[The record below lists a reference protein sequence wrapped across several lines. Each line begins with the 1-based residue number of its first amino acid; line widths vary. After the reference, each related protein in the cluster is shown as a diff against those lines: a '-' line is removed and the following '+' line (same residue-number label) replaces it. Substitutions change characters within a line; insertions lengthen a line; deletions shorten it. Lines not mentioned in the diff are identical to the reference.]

1 MFFINII
8 VADVHNVYTTKGGY
22 MELKK
27 RIRHGWDISA
37 RGYSDLIQEDFYDER
52 KYSWL
57 DTILENSPQKDDM
70 KILDTGCGPGFFSI
84 ILSEAGFDVTG
95 IDLSSQMI
103 IEAEKNAE
111 AMETD
116 AIFKVMDIQHPDFED
131 DTFDLI
137 VSRNVVWSLS
147 EPESAY
153 KNWFRIL
160 KPGGRLLVFD
170 GDHLKDLREPEGE
183 SGNPHDIYID
193 EYKKLYG
200 KEPKCSYS
208 KEDYEEARGWRRD
221 LPLVDKKRPEWD
233 EELCKS
239 IGFVNVKTEWV
250 NEKVF
255 TEKKD
260 IYLNTNTPHFLLRE
274 DKSDV

>member
-8 VADVHNVYTTKGGY
+8 VAGVHNVYTTKGGY

-193 EYKKLYG
+193 EYKKLCG

-221 LPLVDKKRPEWD
+221 LPLADKKRPEWD
-233 EELCKS
+233 EGLCKS

-260 IYLNTNTPHFLLRE
+260 IYLHRNIPYFLLRA

>member
-8 VADVHNVYTTKGGY
+8 IVDVHNVYTTKGGY

-37 RGYSDLIQEDFYDER
+37 RGYSDLIQDDFYDER

-221 LPLVDKKRPEWD
+221 LPLADKKRPEWD

-255 TEKKD
+255 TDKKD
-260 IYLNTNTPHFLLRE
+260 IYLHRNIPYFLLRA

>member
-260 IYLNTNTPHFLLRE
+260 IYLHRNIPYFLLRA

>member
-8 VADVHNVYTTKGGY
+8 IVDVHNVYTTKGGY

-37 RGYSDLIQEDFYDER
+37 RGYSDLIQDDFYDER

-221 LPLVDKKRPEWD
+221 LPLADKKRPVLD
-233 EELCKS
+233 EEYCKG

-255 TEKKD
+255 TDKKD
-260 IYLNTNTPHFLLRE
+260 IYLHRNIPYFLLRA

>member
-8 VADVHNVYTTKGGY
+8 IVDVHNVYTTKGGY

-37 RGYSDLIQEDFYDER
+37 RGYSDLIQDDFYDER

-221 LPLVDKKRPEWD
+221 LPLADKKRPEWD
-233 EELCKS
+233 EGLCKS

-255 TEKKD
+255 TDKKD
-260 IYLNTNTPHFLLRE
+260 IYLHRNIPYFLLRA

>member
-8 VADVHNVYTTKGGY
+8 IVDVHNVYTTKGGY

-37 RGYSDLIQEDFYDER
+37 RGYSELILEDFYDKR

-57 DTILENSPQKDDM
+57 DIILENSPQKDDM

-193 EYKKLYG
+193 EYKKLCG

-221 LPLVDKKRPEWD
+221 LPLADKKRPEWD
-233 EELCKS
+233 EGLCKS

-260 IYLNTNTPHFLLRE
+260 IYLHRNIPYFLLRA

>member
-8 VADVHNVYTTKGGY
+8 IVDVHNVYTTKGGY

-221 LPLVDKKRPEWD
+221 LPLADKKRPEWD

-260 IYLNTNTPHFLLRE
+260 IYLHRNIPYFLLRA